1 MNKKLKDI
9 SELKN
14 IVNEYKKENKKVV
27 FTNGCFDL
35 LHIGHIRYLYKAK
48 EFGSILVVAL
58 NSDKSVRNLK
68 GKNRPIINEKE
79 RAELLSA
86 LEMIDYITIFDDL
99 TCKNILK
106 TLKPDIYV
114 KGGDYT
120 RETLPEWPV
129 VADYGGEVKLVN
141 EIKGQST
148 TSLIKKIAKLNNDDK

>member
-1 MNKKLKDI
+1 MKNKIKEI
-9 SELKN
+9 EELKN
-14 IVNEYKKENKKVV
+14 IIKEYKEKNKKVV

-48 EFGSILVVAL
+48 EFGSILIVAL
-58 NSDKSVRNLK
+58 NSDKSVKNLK
-68 GKNRPIINEKE
+68 GDNRPIINEKE

-86 LEMIDYITIFDDL
+86 LEMIDYITIFDDF

-106 TLKPDIYV
+106 SLKPDIYV

-120 RETLPEWPV
+120 RQTLPEWPV
-129 VADYGGEVKLVN
+129 VAEYGGEVKLVE

-148 TSLIKKIAKLNNDDK
+148 TSLINKIAKINQ

>member
-1 MNKKLKDI
+1 MNNKIKNI
-9 SELKN
+9 SELDSIIQN
-14 IVNEYKKENKKVV
+14 YREANKKIV

-35 LHIGHIRYLYKAK
+35 LHVGHIRYLYKAK

-58 NSDKSVRNLK
+58 NSDKSVQNLK
-68 GKNRPIINEKE
+68 GDNRPIISEEK
-79 RAELLSA
+79 RAELLAA

-106 TLKPDIYV
+106 LLKPDIYV

-129 VADYGGEVKLVN
+129 VAEYGGQVKLVK

-148 TSLIKKIAKLNNDDK
+148 TSLINKINKMKL

>member
-1 MNKKLKDI
+1 MKNKIKKI

-14 IVNEYKKENKKVV
+14 IVKTHKEKEKKVV

-48 EFGSILVVAL
+48 EFGSILIVAL
-58 NSDKSVRNLK
+58 NSDKSVKNLK
-68 GKNRPIINEKE
+68 GENRPIINEKE

-106 TLKPDIYV
+106 KLKPDIYV

-129 VADYGGEVKLVN
+129 VAEYGGKVKLVD

-148 TSLIKKIAKLNNDDK
+148 TSLISKIAQMYNEQK

>member
-1 MNKKLKDI
+1 MKNKIKEI

-14 IVNEYKKENKKVV
+14 IVKNHQRQDKKVV

-35 LHIGHIRYLYKAK
+35 LHIGHIRYLYRAK

-58 NSDKSVRNLK
+58 NSDKSVKSLK
-68 GKNRPIINEKE
+68 GEKRPIINEKE
-79 RAELLSA
+79 RAEILAA

-120 RETLPEWPV
+120 RQTLPEWPV
-129 VADYGGEVKLVN
+129 VTNYGGNVKLVK
-141 EIKGQST
+141 EIEGQST
-148 TSLIKKIAKLNNDDK
+148 TSLIGKIAKIYDDNE

>member
-1 MNKKLKDI
+1 MSNKLKEI
-9 SELKN
+9 SELQD
-14 IVNEYKKENKKVV
+14 IVQNYKEKDEKIV

-48 EFGSILVVAL
+48 EFGSILIVAL
-58 NSDKSVRNLK
+58 NSDKSVKDLK
-68 GKNRPIINEKE
+68 GENRPIIKEKE

-99 TCKNILK
+99 TCKNIIK
-106 TLKPDIYV
+106 KLKPDIYV

-120 RETLPEWPV
+120 KETLPEWSV
-129 VADYGGEVKLVN
+129 VTEYGGEVRLVK

-148 TSLIKKIAKLNNDDK
+148 TSLIEKIAKIYKDHK